1 MTIDYQS
8 LSFPN
13 STFIFRFYVSIL
25 FQKYNL
31 MKTINAINTSL
42 NNNPLIEQPSTT
54 IMFSISSLK
63 KFYCCFLL
71 MHGLI
76 CLKDLIG

>member
-8 LSFPN
+8 LNFQI
-13 STFIFRFYVSIL
+13 STFTFRYYVFIL

-31 MKTINAINTSL
+31 MKIINAIITSL
-42 NNNPLIEQPSTT
+42 NNNPLIEPPSSTK
-54 IMFSISSLK
+54 MFSINSFK
-63 KFYCCFLL
+63 KFYYFFLS

-76 CLKDLIG
+76 CLKEII